1 MKKII
6 KKIKQPTISILAFAV
21 GLIVCVSFSSAETQ
35 IRYVS
40 DELADE
46 GSGEDSKNLIEKFG
60 DQLGKLFQGIGP
72 KDDQQ
77 EDGDKDLSEY
87 LGKLLERAQEFWTD
101 ELDNDAPGKGFG
113 LDLDLNDPRMADLMQ
128 FYQAQLDKRRPSRN
142 EKDHRSV
149 FAEYKPVV
157 EPYIQS
163 TARIINEK
171 NKQLSLAT
179 VVSHGGLLVT
189 KASELPKKGIVCELS
204 DGRRAEAKILSTDA
218 RWDIA
223 LIKVEL
229 LGLKPVN
236 LDGGKQ
242 VELGTFLAAS
252 GLDEYP
258 IAVGVA
264 SVAPRNLSANE
275 RGFLGIGMQ
284 NTDEGVKVNQV
295 QRGSGAAEAGIEV
308 GDIILKID
316 GKSINSPAELAKSV
330 SGRKPKEEI
339 KILLRRGDD
348 EKDLKAILGSR
359 GQAVPQF
366 RGPDPS
372 AQFGGPLSKN
382 RKDFPNAL
390 QHDLTLRPNE
400 CGGPLI
406 DLDGKLVGVNIA
418 RGGRVKS
425 YAIPAVDL
433 RAVIAKLNDQ
443 DSGTTDVGLLEKDL
457 GSIDGEID
465 SIENSLRDIR
475 KRREVTL
482 RALEEFEA
490 KLRDIKK
497 KRKETR
503 DAIEKAKSSKGQ

>member
-1 MKKII
+1 M
-6 KKIKQPTISILAFAV
+6 
-21 GLIVCVSFSSAETQ
+21 
-35 IRYVS
+35 
-40 DELADE
+40 
-46 GSGEDSKNLIEKFG
+46 
-60 DQLGKLFQGIGP
+60 
-72 KDDQQ
+72 
-77 EDGDKDLSEY
+77 
-87 LGKLLERAQEFWTD
+87 
-101 ELDNDAPGKGFG
+101 
-113 LDLDLNDPRMADLMQ
+113 
-128 FYQAQLDKRRPSRN
+128 
-142 EKDHRSV
+142 
-149 FAEYKPVV
+149 
-157 EPYIQS
+157 
-163 TARIINEK
+163 
-171 NKQLSLAT
+171 
-179 VVSHGGLLVT
+179 
-189 KASELPKKGIVCELS
+189 
-204 DGRRAEAKILSTDA
+204 
-218 RWDIA
+218 
-223 LIKVEL
+223 
-229 LGLKPVN
+229 
-236 LDGGKQ
+236 
-242 VELGTFLAAS
+242 
-252 GLDEYP
+252 
-258 IAVGVA
+258 
-264 SVAPRNLSANE
+264 
-275 RGFLGIGMQ
+275 
-284 NTDEGVKVNQV
+284 
-295 QRGSGAAEAGIEV
+295 
-308 GDIILKID
+308 
-316 GKSINSPAELAKSV
+316 AKSV

-348 EKDLKAILGSR
+348 EKDLKAVLGSR

-433 RAVIAKLNDQ
+433 RAVIARLNDQ
-443 DSGTTDVGLLEKDL
+443 RNAPADLGHLEKEL

-503 DAIEKAKSSKGQ
+503 DAIEKAKLSKDQ

>member
-6 KKIKQPTISILAFAV
+6 KENVSLSAMV
-21 GLIVCVSFSSAETQ
+21 IVCALALIICGPFSNAETKNY
-35 IRYVS
+35 YVS
-40 DELADE
+40 DEQAE
-46 GSGEDSKNLIEKFG
+46 EESGNDSKSLIEKFG
-60 DQLGKLFQGIGP
+60 DQIGRFF
-72 KDDQQ
+72 
-77 EDGDKDLSEY
+77 DK
-87 LGKLLERAQEFWTD
+87 AQELWVD
-101 ELDNDAPGKGFG
+101 EPDEGAQGKGFG

-128 FYQAQLDKRRPSRN
+128 FYQAQLEKRRPSRN

-157 EPYIQS
+157 EPYVLS
-163 TARIINEK
+163 TARILNRK

-179 VVSHGGLLVT
+179 IVSHGGLLVT
-189 KASELPKKGIVCELS
+189 KASELPREGIFCELS
-204 DGRRAEAKILSTDA
+204 DGRRAEAKILSTDS

-229 LGLKPVN
+229 LGLKPVD
-236 LDGGKQ
+236 LDGTKR

-252 GLDEYP
+252 GLGQYP

-275 RGFLGIGMQ
+275 RGFLGIGME

-295 QRGSGAAEAGIEV
+295 QRGSGAAEAGVEV
-308 GDIILKID
+308 GDIILRID
-316 GKSINSPAELAKSV
+316 GQPINSPAQLAKSV

-359 GQAVPQF
+359 GQSVPQF
-366 RGPDPS
+366 RGSDPS
-372 AQFGGPLSKN
+372 AQFGGPLSDN

-425 YAIPAVDL
+425 YAIPTADLKDVISKLSNEGPGNANVDDL
-433 RAVIAKLNDQ
+433 ERKLESLN
-443 DSGTTDVGLLEKDL
+443 
-457 GSIDGEID
+457 GEINV
-465 SIENSLRDIR
+465 IEGSLNDIR
-475 KRREVTL
+475 KSREEALKV
-482 RALEEFEA
+482 LEEYED
-490 KLRDIKK
+490 KLRSIKK
-497 KRKETR
+497 IREETR
-503 DAIEKAKSSKGQ
+503 GAIEKAKSSGKE